1 MSKFIE
7 VHETIINVDDIRKV
21 EFLGDDIY
29 LGLFPKGQHGEY
41 ICDFIPFD
49 FARIHTFDGNV
60 IPLFIHLYI
69 PEEEESEDDWIKRN
83 RAYIRMTM
91 TQLSDIL
98 KPINITGKEYFDF

>member
-29 LGLFPKGQHGEY
+29 LGLFPRGQHGEY
-41 ICDFIPFD
+41 VCDHIIFN
-49 FARIHTFDGNV
+49 FAEIHTFDGNV
-60 IPLFIHLYI
+60 TLVSVDLYP
-69 PEEEESEDDWIKRN
+69 PEQEESEDDWIKRN
-83 RAYIRMTM
+83 RAYISMTM